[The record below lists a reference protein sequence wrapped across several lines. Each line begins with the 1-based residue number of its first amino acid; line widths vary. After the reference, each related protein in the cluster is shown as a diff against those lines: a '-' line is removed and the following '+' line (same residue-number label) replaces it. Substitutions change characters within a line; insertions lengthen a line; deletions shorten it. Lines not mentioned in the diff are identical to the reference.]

1 MCIRDSITH
10 LGEAIRQHA
19 ALLLTRQELSELID
33 VVREK
38 HQAVVDD
45 LLGETVP
52 KAALQTVLQNLLEE
66 RVSIR
71 DMVTILEALGEV
83 AQRTHNTDELT
94 EHVRLRLARSI
105 LAPYIVGGQI
115 PALQLEPELEKRLI
129 DSIGETSYG
138 AQLQLAPK
146 LLQGFINALS
156 DRLEQA
162 ALDGRQ
168 PVLVCSRRLRLP
180 LRRLMRKILNRLVVI
195 AYDEVAET
203 AARVDT
209 VNTVSVETP

>member
-1 MCIRDSITH
+1 M
-10 LGEAIRQHA
+10 
-19 ALLLTRQELSELID
+19 
-33 VVREK
+33 
-38 HQAVVDD
+38 
-45 LLGETVP
+45 
-52 KAALQTVLQNLLEE
+52 
-66 RVSIR
+66 
-71 DMVTILEALGEV
+71 
-83 AQRTHNTDELT
+83 
-94 EHVRLRLARSI
+94 
-105 LAPYIVGGQI
+105 
-115 PALQLEPELEKRLI
+115 EKRLI